1 MFLFLSFQSI
11 FKKIMCDTI
20 VGVSDLVTLA
30 SLKVTEFES
39 CVSQKYCVTM
49 QIALMCPEL
58 SHAINSG

>member
-1 MFLFLSFQSI
+1 
-11 FKKIMCDTI
+11 MCDTI

-39 CVSQKYCVTM
+39 CVSQKYCVTI

-58 SHAINSG
+58 SHAINSE